1 MGHTAMKAGIH
12 GTPTIE
18 PLLLSAPEAA
28 ALCGVSARHWAT
40 LHSEGLVPV
49 PVRLGRRVLWRAE
62 ELRDWARAG
71 CPSRLRW
78 VEFQE
83 TQT

>member
-1 MGHTAMKAGIH
+1 MAGAELTMA
-12 GTPTIE
+12 GMTTPILTD
-18 PLLLSAPEAA
+18 AKRAV

-40 LHSEGLVPV
+40 LHSEGLVPA

-62 ELRDWARAG
+62 ELRPWARAG
-71 CPSRLRW
+71 CPPRRRW

-83 TQT
+83 TRT

>member
-1 MGHTAMKAGIH
+1 MPILIDAKR
-12 GTPTIE
+12 
-18 PLLLSAPEAA
+18 AA

-40 LHSEGLVPV
+40 LDSEGLIPS

-71 CPSRLRW
+71 CPPRLRW
-78 VEFQE
+78 QE
-83 TQT
+83 SAEERA